1 MSLSA
6 RRLAQAIWAKFGD
19 FPGLV
24 GVEHLSRRDWA
35 SATFTGARHGLRIT
49 LAGPEADAAADRFI
63 AGLDH
68 HDFDLRGH
76 FVASIALAGDRR
88 GNDAVELSVELL
100 VIAAE
105 QGADPGHPATL

>member
-6 RRLAQAIWAKFGD
+6 RRLAQAIWAKFEN

-49 LAGPEADAAADRFI
+49 LAGPEADTAADRFI
-63 AGLDH
+63 AGLDDH
-68 HDFDLRGH
+68 EFDLDRH
-76 FVASIALAGDRR
+76 FVASLALAGDRR
-88 GNDAVELSVELL
+88 EGEAVELRVELL
-100 VIAAE
+100 VVAA
-105 QGADPGHPATL
+105 D